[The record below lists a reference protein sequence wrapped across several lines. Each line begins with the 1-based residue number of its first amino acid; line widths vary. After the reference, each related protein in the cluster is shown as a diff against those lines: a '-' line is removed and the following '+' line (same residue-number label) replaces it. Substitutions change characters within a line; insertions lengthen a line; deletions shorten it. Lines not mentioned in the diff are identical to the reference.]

1 MFYQKACLAFQSKRC
16 STFQDIVVH
25 KKTLSL
31 KTILRAS
38 HLISEVNI
46 MLTQNSKGKASRDGQ
61 RLRHRGQ
68 GGDRYT
74 GLGKVQGTKIQREF
88 TDNQQKKT
96 PNYQYLAL
104 CVYQLKWVLWN
115 GGC

>member
-1 MFYQKACLAFQSKRC
+1 
-16 STFQDIVVH
+16 
-25 KKTLSL
+25 
-31 KTILRAS
+31 
-38 HLISEVNI
+38 

-104 CVYQLKWVLWN
+104 CSCQWVGRGWILGW
-115 GGC
+115 GGSVTVCVCDSGRGTRKFYSTCD